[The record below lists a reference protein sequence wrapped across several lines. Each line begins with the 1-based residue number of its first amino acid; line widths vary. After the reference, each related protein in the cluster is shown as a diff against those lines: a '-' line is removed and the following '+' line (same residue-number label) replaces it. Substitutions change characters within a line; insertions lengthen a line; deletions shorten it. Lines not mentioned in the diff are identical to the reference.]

1 MKKGTLILMVFLIA
15 YIPIYCQ
22 LSGAEEKKLDSLM
35 EVSKIPGLSLSILK
49 NSTIVYNKGFGISS
63 GSNKV
68 TEKTIFQSASLSKFS
83 TALLFLINAQNKIFD
98 LDDEINVYLKTNKL
112 EGLKLEPNVIPTI
125 TQLLSHTGGTNI
137 HGFLGYKPNRKIIP
151 TIENVIEGKHTFIWE
166 PKIKIKKPVNGQY
179 NYSGGGYCYLQKAV
193 KDTKGELFR
202 TVIQKELLEPLN
214 MKNSFYGITPDGR
227 DNVAYGYK
235 KGKPIKLGYRV
246 YTQEAAASLW
256 TTSFDYSQL
265 LLAVSAGSSDNK
277 SSMLTKESIALLTTL
292 TKTSNGKV
300 NRYGLGVGIK
310 LDKNKK
316 VVGISHGGA
325 NVGYS
330 SLFRYN
336 ISNGSGFV
344 LLTNAHFADLSQID
358 ALLKENVV
366 ED

>member
-1 MKKGTLILMVFLIA
+1 
-15 YIPIYCQ
+15 
-22 LSGAEEKKLDSLM
+22 M
-35 EVSKIPGLSLSILK
+35 EASKIPGASLSILK
-49 NSTIVYNKGFGISS
+49 NGSIVYNKGFGIGS

-68 TEKTIFQSASLSKFS
+68 TNKTIFQSASLSKFS
-83 TALLFLINAQNKIFD
+83 TALLFLINAQNEIFD
-98 LDDEINVYLKTNKL
+98 LDDEINAYLKTNKL
-112 EGLKLEPNVIPTI
+112 EGLKSEPNVIPTI
-125 TQLLSHTGGTNI
+125 SQLLSHTGGINI

-166 PKIKIKKPVNGQY
+166 PKIKIKKPVNSEF

-214 MKNSFYGITPDGR
+214 MENSFYGTAPDGW
-227 DNVAYGYK
+227 DNVAYGHK
-235 KGKPIKLGYRV
+235 KGKLIELGYRV

-265 LLAVSAGSSDNK
+265 LLAVLAGSKDDE
-277 SSMLTKESIALLTTL
+277 SSILTKESISLLTNP

-300 NRYGLGVGIK
+300 NRYGLGVGVK
-310 LDKNKK
+310 LDENKK
-316 VVGISHGGA
+316 VVAISHDGA

-330 SLFRYN
+330 SLFRFN
-336 ISNGSGFV
+336 INNGSGFV

-358 ALLKENVV
+358 ALLKENIV